1 MIDIHLILVIIV
13 YHCLSISTYMCTE
26 KPILYNVPKL
36 IGLFY
41 TKIMLEIFTF
51 NMVN

>member
-1 MIDIHLILVIIV
+1 MINMGLMLVIIV

-26 KPILYNVPKL
+26 NPILNNVPKL

-51 NMVN
+51 NKVN